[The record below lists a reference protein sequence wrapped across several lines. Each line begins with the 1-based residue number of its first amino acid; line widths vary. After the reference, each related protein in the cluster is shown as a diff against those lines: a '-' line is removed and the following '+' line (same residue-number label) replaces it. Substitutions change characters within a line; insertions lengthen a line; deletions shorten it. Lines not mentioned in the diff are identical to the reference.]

1 MKRLQIFG
9 STPSPY
15 TQKIL
20 SLLRYRRIPYDVHWG
35 QTQKRLEEQGIELPK
50 PVLLP
55 VILFENEDNKMIA
68 TTDSTPII
76 RRLESDY
83 NVRQVVPNDPALS
96 FINYLLE
103 DFADEWLTKY
113 MFHYRWHFDK
123 DISKAGDILPLVE
136 FEKRLS
142 KEEHQQIKDFIIGRQ
157 TKRLW
162 VVGSNNE
169 TANLIDKSFKRF
181 IKLLNEH
188 LQNVPFLLGNKPSS
202 ADFAFYGQLSQL
214 VNFDPTPRKICHQ
227 LAPRVVAWVEVMTD
241 LSGINSDT
249 RDWINLEEN
258 PSTLKDIFY
267 EFGKMYAPLLVKNA
281 EAVAS
286 AMDNWEVDIEG
297 SLWKQKTF
305 SYQAKCLNWIRDEF
319 NTLND
324 KDQIRIREFL
334 KGTNSEQIL

>member
-55 VILFENEDNKMIA
+55 VILFENEDNKLIA
-68 TTDSTPII
+68 TTDSTPIV

-83 NVRQVVPNDPALS
+83 NVRQVVPNDPVLS

-113 MFHYRWHFDK
+113 MFHYRWYFDK

-142 KEEHQQIKDFIIGRQ
+142 TEEHQQIKDFIIERQ

-162 VVGSNNE
+162 VVGSSKE
-169 TANLIDKSFKRF
+169 TANLIDESFKRF
-181 IKLLNEH
+181 IKLFNEH
-188 LQNVPFLLGNKPSS
+188 LQNTPFLLGTKPSS

-214 VNFDPTPRKICHQ
+214 VSFDPTPRKICHQ
-227 LAPRVVAWVEVMTD
+227 LAPRVIAWVEVMTD

-249 RDWINLEEN
+249 RDWINLEES

-286 AMDNWEVDIEG
+286 QMDNWEVDIAG

-305 SYQAKCLNWIRDEF
+305 SYQAKCLNWIREEF
-319 NTLND
+319 KTLND

-334 KGTNSEQIL
+334 KDTNSEQIL